1 METLRNSVLKKVK
14 KVRLCSLNAA
24 GFVSL
29 GGGMAVVVV
38 VVVAEVGAVMAV
50 ASAVPLVGA
59 AKVVGGTGNAGV
71 LVVGTSSSEEDSLCL
86 VLVESLSLLIL

>member
-1 METLRNSVLKKVK
+1 M
-14 KVRLCSLNAA
+14 
-24 GFVSL
+24 
-29 GGGMAVVVV
+29 VVV
-38 VVVAEVGAVMAV
+38 VVVAEVGAPTAVVSAVVVVVAEEGAATAV

>member
-1 METLRNSVLKKVK
+1 
-14 KVRLCSLNAA
+14 
-24 GFVSL
+24 
-29 GGGMAVVVV
+29 MAVVVV
-38 VVVAEVGAVMAV
+38 VVVAEVGAATAV

-59 AKVVGGTGNAGV
+59 AKVVGGTGKAGV

>member
-1 METLRNSVLKKVK
+1 
-14 KVRLCSLNAA
+14 
-24 GFVSL
+24 
-29 GGGMAVVVV
+29 MAVVVVVV

-50 ASAVPLVGA
+50 VSAVPLVGA
-59 AKVVGGTGNAGV
+59 AKVVGGTVNAGV

>member
-1 METLRNSVLKKVK
+1 
-14 KVRLCSLNAA
+14 
-24 GFVSL
+24 
-29 GGGMAVVVV
+29 MAVVVV
-38 VVVAEVGAVMAV
+38 VVVAEVGAATAVVSAVVVVAEEGAATAV

-71 LVVGTSSSEEDSLCL
+71 LVVVTSSSEEDSLCL

>member
-1 METLRNSVLKKVK
+1 M
-14 KVRLCSLNAA
+14 
-24 GFVSL
+24 
-29 GGGMAVVVV
+29 VVV
-38 VVVAEVGAVMAV
+38 VVVAEVGAATAV